1 MLSERVGRISDS
13 PTLAISAR
21 AGAMKARGI
30 DVVDFGA
37 GQPDFA
43 PPGHV
48 KQAAI
53 DAVQANDSRYTDATG
68 LMELKQAV
76 CEKLRR
82 DNGLDYAPG
91 NIIIS
96 AGAKQALYNLF
107 QAVLNPGDEVII
119 PKPYWVSYPDMVR
132 LADGVPVF
140 AETGPDFRL
149 DSESVLEKLSEKT
162 RAIVLNSPNNPS
174 GAVFAEGEVR
184 RVAEAAAERDIFL
197 VSDEIYE
204 KIIYG
209 VSHFSP
215 ASVSE
220 GVKDLTFTVNG
231 LSKSHAIPGWRL
243 GYLAGPEEAVKAM
256 GRLQSQSTSNP
267 ASIVQRAA
275 IAALKGTIPEGVV
288 GEYRK
293 RRDFIVEG
301 LNSLEGFSCARPD
314 GAFYVFP
321 GIPEGSDDVEFSGGL
336 LDKAG
341 VALVPGSAFG
351 MPGHVRIS
359 YAISMEQIESGLGRI
374 RAFLA
379 R

>member
-1 MLSERVGRISDS
+1 
-13 PTLAISAR
+13 
-21 AGAMKARGI
+21 
-30 DVVDFGA
+30 VDFGA

-43 PPGHV
+43 PPEHV

-53 DAVQANDSRYTDATG
+53 EAVQANDSRYTDATG
-68 LMELKQAV
+68 LTELKRVV
-76 CEKLRR
+76 CEKFRR
-82 DNGLDYAPG
+82 DNSLDYGPE

-96 AGAKQALYNLF
+96 VGAKHALYNLF

-132 LADGVPVF
+132 LADGTPVF
-140 AETGPDFRL
+140 AETGHDFML
-149 DSESVLEKLSEKT
+149 NAESVLERISERT

-174 GAVFAEGEVR
+174 GAVFPEGDVR
-184 RVAEAAAERDIFL
+184 RVAEAAAERGIFL

-209 VSHFSP
+209 GRHFSP
-215 ASVSE
+215 ASIS
-220 GVKDLTFTVNG
+220 GKVKAVTFTVNG

-243 GYLAGPEEAVKAM
+243 GYVAGPVDVIKAM

-275 IAALKGTIPEGVV
+275 IAALREDSGLEVIVE
-288 GEYRK
+288 EYRK
-293 RRDFIVEG
+293 RRDFLVDG
-301 LNSLEGFSCARPD
+301 LNSMEGFSCTRPD

-321 GIPEGSDDVEFSGGL
+321 KIPVGDDTGFSREL
-336 LDKAG
+336 LDKAR

-351 MPGHVRIS
+351 VPGHVRIS
-359 YAISMEQIESGLGRI
+359 YATSMEQIKKGLERI
-374 RAFLA
+374 RAFLT